1 MGLFTNKNNIK
12 EQSMGRGFVV
22 LSISNILVKLLS
34 LIFVPVVIMLLGGSA
49 EYSVYY
55 SANQVFS
62 FVYVLT
68 TAGLPVAISKLV
80 TELTSTDNRAQA
92 RQAFLYCRRIMV
104 VIGMIFGSLMMIY
117 AKPIAKL
124 MNNEDCWLGVLFLGP
139 TVFACSLLSAYRG
152 YLQGMKNM
160 TPTAL
165 SQLVEQ
171 IVHVVV
177 ALAMILIL
185 SGKGLVWAVA
195 GGSIGTLAG
204 AIVALLIVYKYYLAY
219 KNKEDSYL
227 MTHNQISTNVI
238 SRNQLI
244 MKIFFYSIPITLNA
258 GIQYGGNMIDTSVLK
273 GRLIVAG
280 FSEINASALHGMM
293 GATRQIL
300 NVPNALVSSLCISLL
315 PVIAGLYAVKKFDD
329 AKDKANYAFK
339 LCYILAIPLS
349 VAMCVFAE
357 PIYTILGLGDGY
369 KLLCYMAF
377 SVLFVAVVHLQSSVM
392 QSVNQ
397 LFTATIFMGI
407 GVASKIVLNYI
418 LIAIPAINIYGAIIA
433 TYVSYLIPMILNH
446 IFLIKKRNMKIDH
459 ATLVI
464 KPILSSGVMI
474 AGASLAY
481 LLFDFL
487 CEKVFNNYITSL
499 ISLVFAAIA
508 GVVIYFFVMYKL
520 KGIDE
525 EDISLV
531 LPAKIRRVFIKN

>member
-1 MGLFTNKNNIK
+1 MGLFSNENNIK

-22 LSISNILVKLLS
+22 LSVSNILVKALS
-34 LIFVPVVIMLLGGSA
+34 LIFVPVVIMLLDGS
-49 EYSVYY
+49 ENYSIYY

-80 TELTSTDNRAQA
+80 TELTSTENRAQA
-92 RQAFLYCRRIMV
+92 KQAFLMCRRIML
-104 VIGMIFGSLMMIY
+104 VIGTIFGSLMMIY
-117 AKPIAKL
+117 AKPIARL
-124 MNNEDCWLGVLFLGP
+124 MNNEDCWLGVMFLGP
-139 TVFACSLLSAYRG
+139 TVLTCSLLSAYRG

-165 SQLVEQ
+165 SQVVEQ
-171 IVHVVV
+171 IVHVIV
-177 ALAMILIL
+177 ALIMILVL
-185 SGKGLVWAVA
+185 RGKGIEWAVA

-219 KNKEDSYL
+219 KNNEDRYL
-227 MTHNQISTNVI
+227 MTHNEIQSDKMSTK
-238 SRNQLI
+238 QLLLRI
-244 MKIFFYSIPITLNA
+244 LFYSLPITINS

-280 FSEINASALHGMM
+280 FSDVNARALHGMM
-293 GATRQIL
+293 GATRQVL

-315 PVIAGLYAVKKFDD
+315 PVIAGLYAMKKLDE

-339 LCYILAIPLS
+339 LCYILAIPIS
-349 VAMCVFAE
+349 IAMCVFAE

-369 KLLCYMAF
+369 KLLCYMSF
-377 SVLFVAVVHLQSSVM
+377 SVLFLAIVHLQSSVM

-397 LFTATIFMGI
+397 LFTSTLFMAI
-407 GVASKIVLNYI
+407 GVSVKLILNYV
-418 LIAIPAINIYGAIIA
+418 LIAIPEINIYGAIFA
-433 TYVSYLIPMILNH
+433 TYISYLIPMILNH
-446 IFLIKKRNMKIDH
+446 IFMIKKRNIKIDH
-459 ATLVI
+459 AMLI
-464 KPILSSGVMI
+464 LKPVLSSGVMI

-531 LPAKIRRVFIKN
+531 LPAKIRRVFIKK

>member
-1 MGLFTNKNNIK
+1 MGIFTDKNKIK
-12 EQSMGRGFVV
+12 EQSLGRGFVV
-22 LSISNILVKLLS
+22 LSISNILVKMLS
-34 LIFVPVVIMLLGGSA
+34 LIFVPVVIMLLGGSDN
-49 EYSVYY
+49 YSIYY

-80 TELTSTDNRAQA
+80 TEMTSTDNRAQA
-92 RQAFLYCRRIMV
+92 KQAFLMCRRTMV
-104 VIGMIFGSLMMIY
+104 IIGTIFGSLMMIY
-117 AKPIAKL
+117 AKPIARL

-160 TPTAL
+160 TPTAI

-177 ALAMILIL
+177 ALVMILVL
-185 SGKGLVWAVA
+185 RGKGIVWAVA

-204 AIVALLIVYKYYLAY
+204 ALVALLIVYRYYLVY
-219 KNKEDSYL
+219 KNKEDTY
-227 MTHNQISTNVI
+227 MITHNQIQTNTI
-238 SRNQLI
+238 PRNQLI
-244 MKIFFYSIPITLNA
+244 LKIFFYSIPITLNA
-258 GIQYGGNMIDTSVLK
+258 GIQFGGNMIDTSVLK

-280 FSEINASALHGMM
+280 FSEIDARSLHGMM

-315 PVIAGLYAVKKFDD
+315 PVIAGLYAAKKLDE
-329 AKDKANYAFK
+329 AKEKANYAFK
-339 LCYILAIPLS
+339 LCYVLAIPLS
-349 VAMCVFAE
+349 FAMCVFAE

-377 SVLFVAVVHLQSSVM
+377 SVLLMAIVHLQSSVM

-407 GVASKIVLNYI
+407 GVVVKLIMNYV
-418 LIAIPAINIYGAIIA
+418 LIAIPEVNIYGAIIA
-433 TYVSYLIPMILNH
+433 TYVSYLLPMVLNH
-446 IFLIKKRNMKIDH
+446 IFLIKKRNIKIDH
-459 ATLVI
+459 PTLI
-464 KPILSSGVMI
+464 LKPVLSSGVMI
-474 AGASLAY
+474 AGASLVY

-487 CEKVFNNYITSL
+487 CEKIFNNYFTSL
-499 ISLVFAAIA
+499 ISMIFAGVT
-508 GVVIYFFVMYKL
+508 GVVIYFILMYKL
-520 KGIDE
+520 RGIDD

-531 LPAKIRRVFIKN
+531 FPRKIRKVLIKK